1 VKHGSALGH
10 ETTLAERLG
19 ERRVDAVA
27 ALFRDTGGD
36 RVGSL
41 DWPDTTPMV
50 TTEIPAPEGA
60 STALRYSPV
69 IAVMLPFLIALTT

>member
-10 ETTLAERLG
+10 DTTLAERLG
-19 ERRVDAVA
+19 EHRVDAVA
-27 ALFRDTGGD
+27 AVFRDTDGE

-50 TTEIPAPEGA
+50 TAEIPAPEGVPR
-60 STALRYSPV
+60 SCCTATV
-69 IAVMLPFLIALTT
+69 IALMLPFLIALTT